1 MNYDT
6 SIVDLAIM
14 ESLKY
19 IAKDDYMS
27 RLRKQLSAL
36 QRLHTKITTTT
47 ASDIKELTTKI
58 HQINESNYNGSH

>member
-6 SIVDLAIM
+6 SIVELAIV

-27 RLRKQLSAL
+27 RLRK
-36 QRLHTKITTTT
+36 
-47 ASDIKELTTKI
+47 
-58 HQINESNYNGSH
+58 